1 MILGGAMFKF
11 ENLNKSIGGG
21 HHIPVVSNLMVSRWA
36 YEGIMVAQFSNNK
49 YEKNVFD
56 YEQLLSDYNYRT
68 SYLYPYLTDLL
79 NDQLSDNKDES
90 LKCSDTVY
98 NTLVFEASKPMVKNV
113 LEFDLN
119 DHSIQT
125 SMQFIEDLSTLYQD
139 KYNELSRKKDAK
151 IMEMDRS
158 LSENALMNLKRSYHN
173 DNVADIVQNALSKKK
188 FFVENSMVYQNYD
201 HIFLRD
207 HLNPDYKID
216 GTFMYVPIKS
226 FFGNKI
232 STFWYNILVIWFF
245 IFVLFI
251 VLYFDGLK
259 KLLDIQI
266 FKKKSFS

>member
-1 MILGGAMFKF
+1 
-11 ENLNKSIGGG
+11 
-21 HHIPVVSNLMVSRWA
+21 
-36 YEGIMVAQFSNNK
+36 
-49 YEKNVFD
+49 
-56 YEQLLSDYNYRT
+56 
-68 SYLYPYLTDLL
+68 
-79 NDQLSDNKDES
+79 
-90 LKCSDTVY
+90 
-98 NTLVFEASKPMVKNV
+98 MVKNV

-158 LSENALMNLKRSYHN
+158 LGENALMNLKRSYHN

-207 HLNPDYKID
+207 HLNSDYKID